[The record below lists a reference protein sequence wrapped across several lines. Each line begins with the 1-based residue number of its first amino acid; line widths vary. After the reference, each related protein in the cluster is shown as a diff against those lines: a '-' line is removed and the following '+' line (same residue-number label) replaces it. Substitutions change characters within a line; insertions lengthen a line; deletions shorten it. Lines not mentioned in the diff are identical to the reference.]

1 MRLFVG
7 LRPSDDFR
15 AALSV
20 LQDRLRASG
29 IKGRFLDPANL
40 HMTLA
45 FVGEWQE
52 DITPVLPQV
61 SRSFPVT
68 LSHLDIFPEAK
79 VIWAGVEKS
88 EALDRLARRVRDNL
102 SGHGIPFDPKDF
114 NPHITLA
121 RKPLV
126 PEGVAL
132 SDIEVPPAVMRVGE
146 VCLYRSDRGERGMEY
161 TVIGNTRRA
170 AEQ

>member
-61 SRSFPVT
+61 SRPFPVA
-68 LSHLDIFPEAK
+68 LSHLGIFPEAK
-79 VIWAGVEKS
+79 VIWAGVEAS
-88 EALDRLARRVRDNL
+88 EALDCLARRVRDNL
-102 SGHGIPFDPKDF
+102 SGHGIPFDPRAF

-126 PEGVAL
+126 PDGLAF
-132 SDIEVPPAVMRVGE
+132 SDIEVPPAVMRVSE
-146 VCLYRSDRGERGMEY
+146 VCLYRSDHGERGMEY
-161 TVIGNTRRA
+161 TVIGSTQGTA
-170 AEQ
+170 DQ